1 MAHLLPSP
9 AAPRAAAA
17 ALGRW
22 SLRVDPT
29 TTAATSPDAG
39 LINTTLL
46 VGAPPVAVL
55 QWVNPLFSPLIHLDI
70 ALLLERLRDA
80 GMTCPTLLPADD
92 GALWQDADHG
102 CWRLWSFVP
111 GTTLHRVSGPA
122 VAAEAGALVGRLH
135 AATAGWTPP
144 RHAPLRHIHDTP
156 ARMAELEAALAGA
169 EGHPLAAAVRA
180 LGAQI
185 LGDWAAWQGA
195 LDEPARIGHG
205 DLKISNLR
213 FDAAGKKA
221 VCLLDL
227 DTVGPITL
235 GAELGDAW
243 RSWCNPLGE
252 DTVEDIIFDMEVFEA
267 SADGFLSTGPDL
279 DRPARAALAHAPE
292 RIALELAARF
302 CRDAVLNSYFREDRA
317 RFPTTG
323 AHNLHR
329 ARVQAA
335 LARAARAAAPA
346 AARALTGG

>member
-1 MAHLLPSP
+1 MAQLLPP
-9 AAPRAAAA
+9 AAEPQAAVA
-17 ALGRW
+17 ALRRW
-22 SLRVDPT
+22 SSRVDPNLVPS
-29 TTAATSPDAG
+29 TAPDAG

-46 VGAPPVAVL
+46 VGAPPLAVL
-55 QWVNPLFSPLIHLDI
+55 QWVNPLFSPLVHLDI
-70 ALLLERLRDA
+70 AQLLERLRDA
-80 GMTCPTLLPADD
+80 GMTCPTLIPADD
-92 GALWQDADHG
+92 GTLWQEAEAG

-111 GTTLHRVSGPA
+111 GTTLHRVSGPG

-135 AATAGWTPP
+135 AATDRWSPP

-169 EGHPLAAAVRA
+169 DGHPLAAAARA
-180 LGAQI
+180 LGVQI
-185 LGDWAAWQGA
+185 LGDWAAWRGA
-195 LDEPARIGHG
+195 LDEPERIGHG

-213 FDAAGKKA
+213 FDAAGEKA

-252 DTVEDIIFDMEVFEA
+252 DTVDDIIFDMDVFRA
-267 SADGFLSTGPDL
+267 SAEGFLSTGPVL
-279 DRPARAALAHAPE
+279 DRAARAALAHAPE

-317 RFPTTG
+317 RFPEVG
-323 AHNLHR
+323 GHNLHR

-335 LARAARAAAPA
+335 LARAARRAAPA
-346 AARALTGG
+346 AARALTGA